1 MITFDEL
8 EKSPYYNRFLNG
20 PYTAAKGRTS
30 LPLWRYREELSR
42 ASKLRRS
49 YYELLRDD
57 LDQLVL
63 KFGLVDSFYNFKRKD
78 LPFPFVERRELKPRA
93 RIPGTEY
100 DDVNSFLLIFVEDT
114 IPSAY
119 KKYIRFFDVNKATK
133 TNLISSG
140 VLNLSD
146 DFDRNQKY
154 LDSVQ
159 FTDFMNTLLKVD
171 YALLI
176 QRDESVK
183 AKDRYGISHYH
194 VRIDWPIADAAE
206 ELAKD
211 LRYILKDLYERG
223 DKYAEDAQKKFFE
236 YYGLPV
242 MAGGRRTAASVA
254 AQYLKR
260 IPCVSTIYVCSSE
273 SRCLLRFSE
282 RGLSKTALIRL
293 TLSEMLTI
301 AEENGMNLDQFSK
314 NYLIDYE
321 EKDGVCMFQVA
332 YDHTPLATFPKNGK
346 LRGLK
351 PDQSWITICGQ
362 HILPKPGIW
371 NLNPI
376 SVNIVYAS

>member
-1 MITFDEL
+1 MSWSTIPDFSTER
-8 EKSPYYNRFLNG
+8 E
-20 PYTAAKGRTS
+20 GRRS
-30 LPLWRYREELSR
+30 LPQWRYREELSR
-42 ASKLRRS
+42 ANKLRRS

-57 LDQLVL
+57 LDQLTL
-63 KFGLVDSFYNFKRKD
+63 KYGLVDSFYNFKLKD

-93 RIPGTEY
+93 RIPGNEF
-100 DDVNSFLLIFVEDT
+100 DDINSFLLIYVEDV

-133 TNLISSG
+133 TNLTASG
-140 VLNLSD
+140 VLDLSD

-154 LDSVQ
+154 LDSLQ
-159 FTDFMNTLLKVD
+159 FNDFIHNLLKVD
-171 YALLI
+171 YALLV
-176 QRDESVK
+176 QRDESIK
-183 AKDRYGISHYH
+183 ARDRYGISHFH

-223 DKYAEDAQKKFFE
+223 DKYAEDVQKKFFE

-260 IPCVSTIYVCSSE
+260 IPCISTIYVCSSE

-282 RGLSKTALIRL
+282 RGLSKTTLIRL
-293 TLSEMLTI
+293 TLTEMLAI
-301 AEENGMNLDQFSK
+301 AEENGMNLDTFSK
-314 NYLIDYE
+314 NYLIDHE
-321 EKDGVCMFQVA
+321 EKDGVCLFQVA
-332 YDHTPLATFPKNGK
+332 YDHTPQASFPKDGK

-351 PDQSWITICGQ
+351 PDQSWITISGQ
-362 HILPKPGIW
+362 HILPKPGSW
-371 NLNPI
+371 DLNPL